1 MQLTGHLK
9 PLNYIFQLSCLFAGL
24 LVFSTAILGQVKPIV
39 VNEAHQSFEIK
50 GHSSLFIDTLSKYTE
65 SEIIRPG
72 IRWLSKN
79 ETPVYQVARG
89 NIWMKFTIA
98 NYSNTSALF
107 LNLQYA
113 NVTKLSIYRLQN
125 NALQLMDEVGNSFP
139 FFDRKNSTPDFVFN
153 LNIPKN
159 TSETYFIKIN
169 SYHPLLLP
177 LFVVKEK
184 QLRDTGSVQT
194 IIIGIYLGI
203 LFALFFYNF
212 FLFISTKDRSY
223 LAYILFLFFLA
234 LAQLSVSGHTFKYL
248 WPNHPSFNRYALTLT
263 SALAGITGIYFGM
276 FFLLVKQYLPIVR
289 KFFIG
294 LIWVYVL
301 SIVLS
306 VSGNN
311 YYSYHLLNICG
322 IAGGVALLAAS
333 VYIAYN
339 GYKPAYFYVVAWI
352 IFLIGIIILSLRNYN
367 ILPYNNFTTYI
378 LYAGS
383 AIEAIL
389 LSIALADKINVLRK
403 EKEISQLEALEASRE
418 NEKLVREQNIVLERK
433 VLERTEELQ
442 SANTQLN
449 DAFSVLKDA
458 QIQLVEAEKMA
469 SLGQLTAG
477 IAHEINNP
485 INFVKSNI
493 KPLLLDLND
502 LFEVIDEY
510 DKLHHQNLETLP
522 ASLLSIKQLQTS
534 FDMDFLRNEIYNLM
548 KGIEDGA
555 DRTAEIVRGLRNF
568 SRLDE
573 SLIKTVNIH
582 EGLDST
588 LIILRNLVPENIS
601 IIKNFNADGEIECFP
616 GKLNQVFMNI
626 LNNSIQA
633 VKQKKNSHA
642 QEQIII
648 TTRDLQDDN
657 IEISIKD
664 TGPGMSPEVR
674 QKVFDPF
681 FTTKE
686 VGEGTGLGLAIV
698 FRIIQEHHGRIEVVS
713 TEGHGAEF
721 IITLL
726 KTIPDKAII

>member
-1 MQLTGHLK
+1 MQLTRHPK
-9 PLNYIFQLSCLFAGL
+9 PLNYSFRLCCLLAGL
-24 LVFSTAILGQVKPIV
+24 LVFSSTVVGQVKPLVI
-39 VNEAHQSFEIK
+39 NEDNQSFEVK
-50 GHSSLFIDTLSKYTE
+50 GHSSRFIDTLGKYTE
-65 SEIIRPG
+65 SDIVRPG
-72 IRWLSKN
+72 IRWFSNNK
-79 ETPVYQVARG
+79 TPVYQVTSG
-89 NIWMKFTIA
+89 NIWMKFTIT
-98 NYSNTSALF
+98 NYSSTPALF

-125 NALQLMDEVGNSFP
+125 NVLQLMDEVGNSFP
-139 FFDRKNSTPDFVFN
+139 FFARKTSSPDFVFN

-159 TSETYFIKIN
+159 TSETYFIKVG

-177 LFVVKEK
+177 LFVVKEN
-184 QLRDTGSVQT
+184 QLRNADSFQT
-194 IIIGIYLGI
+194 IVIGIYLGI
-203 LFALFFYNF
+203 LLALFFYNF
-212 FLFISTKDRSY
+212 FIFISTKDRSY
-223 LAYILFLFFLA
+223 LAYILFLFFLG

-263 SALAGITGIYFGM
+263 SALAGIAGIYFGM
-276 FFLLVKQYLPIVR
+276 FFLMMKQYLPIAR

-306 VSGNN
+306 LSGNN
-311 YYSYHLLNICG
+311 YFSYHLLNICG
-322 IAGGVALLAAS
+322 IAGGVSLLAAS
-333 VYIAYN
+333 VYIAYK

-352 IFLIGIIILSLRNYN
+352 LFLLGIVILGLRNFN

-403 EKEISQLEALEASRE
+403 EKEISQMEALEASRE

-433 VLERTEELQ
+433 VSERTEELQ

-449 DAFSVLKDA
+449 EAFGVLKDA

-510 DKLHHQNLETLP
+510 DKLHQQNIEALP
-522 ASLLSIKQLQTS
+522 ASLSSIRQLQTS
-534 FDMDFLRNEIYNLM
+534 FDMDFLRTEIYSLM

-633 VKQKKNSHA
+633 VKQKNNSHA

-648 TTRDLQDDN
+648 TTRDLEDDR

-664 TGPGMSPEVR
+664 TGPGMSAEVR

-681 FTTKE
+681 FTTKD

-698 FRIIQEHHGRIEVVS
+698 FRIIQEHHGRIDVIS

-726 KTIPDKAII
+726 KTIPDKAVI

>member
-1 MQLTGHLK
+1 MQLTRHLK
-9 PLNYIFQLSCLFAGL
+9 PLEFIFQLSCLFAGL

-39 VNEAHQSFEIK
+39 VNEVHQSFEIK

-72 IRWLSKN
+72 IRWLSNN

-89 NIWMKFTIA
+89 NIWMKFTIT
-98 NYSNTSALF
+98 NYSNTPALF

-125 NALQLMDEVGNSFP
+125 NALQLMDEVGNSYP
-139 FFDRKNSTPDFVFN
+139 YFDRYNSSPDFVFN

-159 TSETYFIKIN
+159 NSETYFIKIG

-184 QLRDTGSVQT
+184 QLRNTDSVQT

-212 FLFISTKDRSY
+212 FLFISTKDKSY

-263 SALAGITGIYFGM
+263 SALAGIAGIYFGM
-276 FFLLVKQYLPIVR
+276 FFLLVKKYLPIVR
-289 KFFIG
+289 KFLIG

-306 VSGNN
+306 VSGSN

-333 VYIAYN
+333 VYIAYK
-339 GYKPAYFYVVAWI
+339 GYKPAYFYVFAWI
-352 IFLIGIIILSLRNYN
+352 IFLIGIIILSLRNFN

-403 EKEISQLEALEASRE
+403 EKEISQIEALEASRE
-418 NEKLVREQNIVLERK
+418 NEKLVREQNIVLERS

-449 DAFSVLKDA
+449 DAFSGLKDA

-493 KPLLLDLND
+493 KPLLLDIND

-510 DKLHHQNLETLP
+510 GKLHFQNLETLP
-522 ASLLSIKQLQTS
+522 ASLSSIKQLQTS
-534 FDMDFLRNEIYNLM
+534 FDMDFLRTEIYNLM

-648 TTRDLQDDN
+648 TTRDLQDDS

-726 KTIPDKAII
+726 KIIPDKAII